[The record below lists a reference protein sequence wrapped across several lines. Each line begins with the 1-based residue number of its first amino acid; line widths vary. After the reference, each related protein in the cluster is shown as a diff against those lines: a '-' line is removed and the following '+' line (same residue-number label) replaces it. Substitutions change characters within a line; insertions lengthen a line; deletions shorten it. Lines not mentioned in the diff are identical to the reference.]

1 MDKLRGMETF
11 IAVVECGSFT
21 GAASRLGLSAV
32 MVGKYIA
39 QLESQLATRLLERNT
54 RRQSL
59 TDAGR
64 VYYDEAKRVMEQ
76 VSIAES
82 AVERLRLAPAGTL
95 RVSAPTSFGASVI
108 APLTATFL
116 QVWPAVRVELD
127 LTNRMV
133 DLVDEGFDL
142 AIRIGEIHQEDLVA
156 RYLAPYRMVIC
167 AAPAYLARYGTPG
180 RPEDLADHLCLS
192 HTVWTARN
200 EWRLPG
206 VEGEVRWK
214 RDAVLRCNDGY
225 ALRQAAIAGA
235 GLLMQPEVLLA
246 DALASGSLVR
256 VLEAWTPQPRPVHL
270 LWRRSSAPAEADA
283 VYRPPSTGNGRRAD
297 NDPRV
302 GIITPSAAPAASRQS
317 DREDLRSP
325 PTGGSAAV

>member
-64 VYYDEAKRVMEQ
+64 VYFDEAKRVMEQ

-116 QVWPAVRVELD
+116 QAWPAVRVELD

-180 RPEDLADHLCLS
+180 TPEDLADHLCLS

-256 VLEAWTPQPRPVHL
+256 VLDAWTPQPRPVHL
-270 LWRRSSAPAEADA
+270 LWRQDRRPLPKLTQFIAHLQQGMADA
-283 VYRPPSTGNGRRAD
+283 LTTTRA
-297 NDPRV
+297 
-302 GIITPSAAPAASRQS
+302 S
-317 DREDLRSP
+317 E
-325 PTGGSAAV
+325 

>member
-1 MDKLRGMETF
+1 METF

-64 VYYDEAKRVMEQ
+64 VYFDEAKRVMEQ

-133 DLVDEGFDL
+133 DLVDEGFGSGD
-142 AIRIGEIHQEDLVA
+142 
-156 RYLAPYRMVIC
+156 PYRRD
-167 AAPAYLARYGTPG
+167 PSGG
-180 RPEDLADHLCLS
+180 S
-192 HTVWTARN
+192 GGS
-200 EWRLPG
+200 LPG
-206 VEGEVRWK
+206 AVSDGDLRRAGLSGALRDP
-214 RDAVLRCNDGY
+214 RDAR
-225 ALRQAAIAGA
+225 
-235 GLLMQPEVLLA
+235 
-246 DALASGSLVR
+246 GS
-256 VLEAWTPQPRPVHL
+256 
-270 LWRRSSAPAEADA
+270 RRSSLPVPYGLDRPQRVAAAGRRGRSALETRCGFALQRWLRAAPGGDRRGRAADA
-283 VYRPPSTGNGRRAD
+283 AGGTAGRCAGQRQPGARA
-297 NDPRV
+297 
-302 GIITPSAAPAASRQS
+302 G
-317 DREDLRSP
+317 
-325 PTGGSAAV
+325 

>member
-64 VYYDEAKRVMEQ
+64 VYFDEAKRVMEQ

-116 QVWPAVRVELD
+116 QAWPAVRVELD

-142 AIRIGEIHQEDLVA
+142 AIRIGEIHHEDLVA
-156 RYLAPYRMVIC
+156 RYLAPYRMGRRAGLSGALRNAREAGRSRRSSLPVPYGLDRPQRVAAAGRRGRSALETRC
-167 AAPAYLARYGTPG
+167 GFALQRWLRAAPGGDRRGRAADAAGGAAGRCAGQRQPG
-180 RPEDLADHLCLS
+180 S
-192 HTVWTARN
+192 
-200 EWRLPG
+200 
-206 VEGEVRWK
+206 
-214 RDAVLRCNDGY
+214 
-225 ALRQAAIAGA
+225 GA
-235 GLLMQPEVLLA
+235 GGVDSAAETRA
-246 DALASGSLVR
+246 SALAPG
-256 VLEAWTPQPRPVHL
+256 
-270 LWRRSSAPAEADA
+270 SSAPAEADA
-283 VYRPPSTGNGRRAD
+283 VYRPPSAGNGRRAD

-317 DREDLRSP
+317 DRWDLRSP

>member
-64 VYYDEAKRVMEQ
+64 VYFDEAKRVMEQ

-116 QVWPAVRVELD
+116 QAWPAVRVELD

-156 RYLAPYRMVIC
+156 RYLAPYRMGDLRRAGLSGALRDPRDARGSRRSSLPVPYGLDRPQRV
-167 AAPAYLARYGTPG
+167 AAAG
-180 RPEDLADHLCLS
+180 R
-192 HTVWTARN
+192 R
-200 EWRLPG
+200 
-206 VEGEVRWK
+206 GEVRWK

-270 LWRRSSAPAEADA
+270 LWRQDRRPLPKLTQFIAHLQQGMADA
-283 VYRPPSTGNGRRAD
+283 LTTTRA
-297 NDPRV
+297 
-302 GIITPSAAPAASRQS
+302 S
-317 DREDLRSP
+317 E
-325 PTGGSAAV
+325 